1 VTIQHHHH
9 SYCIIITRVTS
20 NESIRQSWQHRW
32 PCRVVFVIIK
42 NTRWNCGKWQGQ
54 RYCKNTAIMMEM
66 LGVQSQVV
74 GGMPLPEWLA
84 GWQINSGM
92 AEERITELVNAE

>member
-1 VTIQHHHH
+1 
-9 SYCIIITRVTS
+9 
-20 NESIRQSWQHRW
+20 
-32 PCRVVFVIIK
+32 
-42 NTRWNCGKWQGQ
+42 
-54 RYCKNTAIMMEM
+54 MMEM